1 MKRALTLVAAAAV
14 LTGCSTAANGEAES
28 VDVSAAAMENVEI
41 SMQRLPCFGTCPVYS
56 VSIRGDGTVTYNGE
70 QHVLTRGEA
79 TRTIDVADVAALLR
93 RLEDGGYF
101 TFADNYTMNAPG
113 CGMYHTD
120 APRAITVV
128 TTAERTKRIEHDF
141 GCNGAPAALRRLQ
154 DAIDRTAGTARW
166 IGPR

>member
-1 MKRALTLVAAAAV
+1 MKAALALMAAAV
-14 LTGCSTAANGEAES
+14 LTGCSTAANGEAER
-28 VDVSAAAMENVEI
+28 VDVSAAALEHVEI

-56 VSIRGDGTVTYNGE
+56 VSIRGDGTVTFTGE
-70 QHVLTRGEA
+70 QHVMTRGTA
-79 TRTIDVADVAALLR
+79 TRTIDVEDVASLLR
-93 RLEDGGYF
+93 RLEEGGYF
-101 TFADNYTMNAPG
+101 SFADNYTMNAPA

-128 TTAERTKRIEHDF
+128 RTAERTKRIEHDF
-141 GCNGAPAALRRLQ
+141 GCSGAPAALRRLQ